1 MLQNKKPNK
10 TYKISIKHNKNKH
23 NKNKYKYS
31 KKTKKNKFNI
41 NAINSNSSH
50 SSNSSNSS
58 NSNHTKHIGGSNIKT
73 SNKNE
78 KFEITTLSNVDPNKF
93 SVSKYINTQIDW
105 GMMPGPPPTDCCIC

>member
-1 MLQNKKPNK
+1 MLQNKKTNK

-41 NAINSNSSH
+41 NAINSNSS
-50 SSNSSNSS
+50 N
-58 NSNHTKHIGGSNIKT
+58 TKHIGGSNIKT